1 MERTGAKVSMT
12 RRAWLKAA
20 GAGAAVL
27 AGQGCTL
34 LGDGPLETPPRPD
47 LKTKAARNLK
57 LGIMSSVYASFPV
70 DEAARRI
77 REDGFASVVLE
88 GQFADVQFDAAKPD
102 WDAARKMMTALD
114 KQGIRVAGLFGY
126 YNVIDPVTERRRHGE
141 QRMECL
147 LKNWKRFGQPIIS
160 TETGSFNPQSEF
172 SDHPD
177 NYTEKGYLACR
188 DAFARLARMAEKT
201 GAIVAIEVYWRN
213 VIDSIERAERLFK
226 DVPSPSLKLTM
237 DPCNYYRKDD
247 LARMQPM
254 LDEMFKRVGKQTV
267 LAHAKDVKAAAD
279 GTDLPAAGQGVLDYP
294 LYLRHLAALD
304 KELDLVIEH
313 LQLKDV
319 ARARDY
325 VKSQYARV

>member
-1 MERTGAKVSMT
+1 MERTQLHTGMT

-27 AGQGCTL
+27 AGQSGSL
-34 LGDGPLETPPRPD
+34 LGDGPVQVPPKPD
-47 LKTKAARNLK
+47 LRAKAGKNLK
-57 LGIMSSVYASFPV
+57 LGIMSGVYAGFPV
-70 DEAARRI
+70 EEAARRI
-77 REDGFASVVLE
+77 KADGFSSVVFE
-88 GQFADVQFDAAKPD
+88 GQFADVKFDPADPD
-102 WDAARKMMTALD
+102 WDAAKKMTRALD
-114 KQGIRVAGLFGY
+114 KHGIRIAGLFGY
-126 YNVIDPVTERRRHGE
+126 YNVIHPVPERRRHGE

-147 LKNWKRFGQPIIS
+147 LKNWKRLGCPIVS
-160 TETGSFNPQSEF
+160 TETGTFNSQSEF

-177 NYTEKGYLACR
+177 NYTEKGYIACR
-188 DAFARLARMAEKT
+188 EAFTRLARMAEKT
-201 GAIVAIEVYWRN
+201 GAIVAIEAYWRN

-226 DVPSPSLKLTM
+226 DIPSPSLKLTM

-254 LDEMFKRVGKQTV
+254 LDEMFKRIGKQTV

-304 KELDLVIEH
+304 RELDLVIEH
-313 LQLKDV
+313 LQIQDV
-319 ARARDY
+319 GRARDF
-325 VKSQYARV
+325 VRSQYGKV